1 MTMNHGMNHD
11 HDGNGEDNLDEHV
24 PVDRVHSPHHTS
36 LVMMKVTNK
45 ANNGLAW
52 TYSGTK

>member
-1 MTMNHGMNHD
+1 MNHGMNLD

-45 ANNGLAW
+45 TNNGLAW